1 MKTSP
6 LCLILSASTILLLS
20 ACTNN
25 KIPLDEARARLQVI
39 PINQARNYTQG
50 FLMALSDLKKQVRDS
65 SFVDKSFNVPYAEM
79 FNRDAIASL
88 LNVEGADG
96 VRIYLGRDSLGQ
108 VRMVLLPVDKNGR
121 NIIGPLVNRDVVT
134 IPGISSARAQDD
146 GSGGEAI
153 ENGQRC
159 PTMCDET
166 W

>member
-6 LCLILSASTILLLS
+6 LRLIVSASIILMLS
-20 ACTNN
+20 ACSNN
-25 KIPLDEARARLQVI
+25 KIPINEERARQQVI
-39 PINQARNYTQG
+39 PIRQARNYTQG
-50 FLMALSDLKKQVRDS
+50 FMIALADLKREVKDS

-108 VRMVLLPVDKNGR
+108 IRMVLLPVDKNGR
-121 NIIGPLVNRDVVT
+121 NIIGPLVNRDVAS
-134 IPGISSARAQDD
+134 IPGISSARAQSGD
-146 GSGGEAI
+146 GDGEAI

-159 PTMCDET
+159 PTMCDES